1 MKIAVTV
8 AALLVACVSSA
19 RAEVIRVVGSTT
31 VTSEVMGPHQAEIER
46 LSGQTIVLL
55 PSRSSLGVFGLFE
68 GHQIAM
74 ISSSMKDL
82 LVELKRQRPEL
93 AYDRLRIFNLSRT
106 RVAFSVNRGNSV
118 RYADPKTLQG
128 ILTGEITSWR
138 EVGGSDLPIRIV
150 MVGEGGGVQATIES
164 QLKLKV
170 VKKNTILV
178 QISSQV
184 NKVVEQLP
192 EALGLAQIEN
202 LRGSDAVELKTERP
216 IEQEL
221 NLVTLDDPPPS
232 VLSVIE
238 AAKKVAAGLADSQTN
253 LPSR

>member
-1 MKIAVTV
+1 MRMVIAA
-8 AALLVACVSSA
+8 AALLVALVSSG
-19 RAEVIRVVGSTT
+19 RAEVIRVIGSTT
-31 VTSEVMGPHQAEIER
+31 VASEVVAPHQAEIER
-46 LSGQTIVLL
+46 LSGQTIILL

-82 LVELKRQRPEL
+82 LLELKRERPEL
-93 AYDRLRIFNLSRT
+93 AYDRLRVFNLSRT
-106 RVAFSVNRGNSV
+106 RVAFSVNRGNPV
-118 RYADPKTLQG
+118 RYADLKTLEH
-128 ILTGEITSWR
+128 ILTGEMTSWR
-138 EVGGSDLPIRIV
+138 QVGGSDLPIRIV

-170 VKKNTILV
+170 VTKNTILV

-202 LRGSDAVELKTERP
+202 LRGSEAAELKTDRP

-221 NLVTLDDPPPS
+221 NLVTVDDPPPN
-232 VLSVIE
+232 VLAVIE
-238 AAKKVAAGLADSQTN
+238 AAKKVVVPDGVQTN